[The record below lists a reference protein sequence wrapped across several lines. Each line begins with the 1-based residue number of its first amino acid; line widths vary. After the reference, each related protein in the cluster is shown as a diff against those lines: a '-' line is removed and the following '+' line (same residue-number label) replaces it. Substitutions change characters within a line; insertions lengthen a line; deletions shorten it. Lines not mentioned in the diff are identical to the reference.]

1 MILVL
6 ISISAL
12 FLGGIYVRLEELLF
26 ADKLDQMEM
35 QIKNQVSSLT
45 LAYQSETKFLQK
57 WVHTI
62 SDEGARKINWNSIYP
77 YFAVAQLNS
86 QLQVIEWS
94 FRDKSP
100 VSSMSKENLT
110 QLVNSFNLKGQGKE
124 IGKEVKNIIY
134 TDPDKK
140 KIFLTL
146 LNQGEKTWLFASLGE
161 SYQSVMDTQK
171 TSPFM
176 LTLINSDLISLANI
190 KSEYVGQRI
199 FENKILSEI
208 KNGSKATA
216 SGTFAINSG
225 EEFFAFYEKVND
237 ADMYVYSQVSLSELI
252 ASKNSIKNQYLIFS
266 LGFLIILA
274 SLIMLLSK
282 PGREAVMFPAPA
294 ATRPAFP
301 AGPAT
306 SNVNPSA
313 SNNKNAASATV
324 AIENKES
331 ADKVNLENYMKL
343 AGVIGNEIQIPIL
356 KMLNLT
362 TNMLTQSR
370 NHAEIENLKNIQNE
384 VRSTKGV
391 VDKLLV
397 FAGEKNNDKVETKI
411 EAPILRAL
419 KNLEV
424 QLSLKAVKIE
434 KDFKELPK
442 ISIDMIKLTSV
453 FENLIKNS
461 IQALERKAG
470 KVISIKTFQ
479 KNNHICIE
487 IADNGEGIEKEN
499 QSKIFEPFYSTLDH
513 RKNIGLGLSMVLGIV
528 KNHEGQ
534 IFVESERGKGTK
546 MTIELPL
553 SVKNAAVA
561 TPEVAAVP
569 SIPIVAAESVATT
582 VAPPPQES
590 VNSTDNMQMVR
601 LQTAAAS
608 LPEAPK
614 PLDLAPASLNIPTDD
629 MDLMSQMTA
638 SHSEES
644 EEVVV
649 LDDDTEEMVNK
660 SKKALDEDESQS
672 KDKEELKLD
681 GFDPEAT
688 VVAKLEPLKPMNL
701 NVNVD
706 ELFDMQDE
714 APVAIEPKAQQP
726 VAVLDPSGAVN
737 MIVPPKSAPRKAIK
751 ASEEFKVVIRK
762 PKGSN

>member
-62 SDEGARKINWNSIYP
+62 NDEGTRKINWNSIYP

-100 VSSMSKENLT
+100 VSTMSKENLT

-124 IGKEVKNIIY
+124 AGKEVKNIIY

-146 LNQGEKTWLFASLGE
+146 LAQGEKTWLFASLGE

-208 KNGSKATA
+208 KNGAKATA

-237 ADMYVYSQVSLSELI
+237 ADMYVYSQVSLSDLI

-274 SLIMLLSK
+274 SMVMLLSK
-282 PGREAVMFPAPA
+282 PGRENVMTSAPLA
-294 ATRPAFP
+294 AKPTAPTK
-301 AGPAT
+301 AT
-306 SNVNPSA
+306 TVA
-313 SNNKNAASATV
+313 TASAPPNNATATGV
-324 AIENKES
+324 PANENKES
-331 ADKVNLENYMKL
+331 AEKVNLENYMKL

-411 EAPILRAL
+411 ETPIMRAL

-434 KDFKELPK
+434 KDFKDLPK
-442 ISIDMIKLTSV
+442 ISIDMIKMTSV

-513 RKNIGLGLSMVLGIV
+513 RKNIGLGLSMALGVV

-534 IFVESERGKGTK
+534 ILVESERGKGTK

-553 SVKNAAVA
+553 ATKNAVAVPPAVA
-561 TPEVAAVP
+561 
-569 SIPIVAAESVATT
+569 
-582 VAPPPQES
+582 VAPAVTAAPTSKLEVPPVQEPS
-590 VNSTDNMQMVR
+590 STMEGIQMKS
-601 LQTAAAS
+601 LQEAAAS
-608 LPEAPK
+608 LVEEPK
-614 PLDLAPASLNIPTDD
+614 RLDLAAASLNIPTDD
-629 MDLMSQMTA
+629 MDLMSQMSA
-638 SHSEES
+638 SQNEEA

-649 LDDDTEEMVNK
+649 LDEDTEEMVNK
-660 SKKALDEDESQS
+660 SKKVLDEEESQPE
-672 KDKEELKLD
+672 DNEELKLD

-688 VVAKLEPLKPMNL
+688 VVAKLEPIKPMNL

-714 APVAIEPKAQQP
+714 TPAAIEPKNQQP

-737 MIVPPKSAPRKAIK
+737 MIVPPKSAPRKTIR

-762 PKGSN
+762 PKGSS